1 MIRFFYWLVA
11 IAEVI
16 LILSALLLFIA
27 SDARTVKMIADQSL
41 SSTKF
46 TYKSIDGN
54 FITGLEIKDLAFN
67 NKPLV
72 HSATLHWNPIS
83 LIYKKIALTEVNAKG
98 VDIDNIMK
106 MIDGLKKKKKSS
118 ASFSLPLSLSM
129 ERIHLD
135 INPYV
140 YAGVKLDSFL
150 FETDKIEIDQDMLI
164 DADNLY
170 LYFNSD
176 IVNVELMGDID
187 ESSVSLTNVNL
198 REIGSREIAYF
209 VHELGTINKSN
220 KKSDN
225 NSSKPIKRKEKSE
238 PILKEIKIDHI
249 FASMKDVTYGP
260 FSMNKVKLYIDDAE
274 FDTYNNYS
282 YKAKKVTF
290 KGDTTFGSVKY
301 KGYIKDSNIY
311 AKGGLLLSKKLFSMY
326 HLPLNYKNLRKLPGT
341 LHLNHQGV
349 WIDIEHKV
357 KDLLQ
362 VKADFNIDVT
372 KAKHSLAYVYRDK
385 KVIIDSK
392 LKANTTYGDNANIE
406 SRVLVDIAKKGY
418 TVYSGKVD
426 VPKVKNLPVELTDY
440 LITDLKADYKGDKD
454 GLVVNLDSKLIDG
467 TFTTDGYKSAILK
480 LKSKEKN
487 ISLKKMVS
495 AIPGA
500 LDNELVALES
510 KSFFDFKNLE
520 KSNIGVKVYSDAVN
534 LDAKMKIIKPYK
546 ISFTGIVPSNSS
558 LLKLNRSIKLQQ
570 IRNISGD
577 VLIENGLYT
586 LNIKNNKD
594 LELSLKYNS
603 KTKLM
608 SNGNILLAGEKISFS
623 DKNSEDME
631 LNLNITNLKKLLS
644 TIKKYYDI
652 TLPELK
658 GHVDV
663 HIVKSKNGLL
673 RFTLKTPIIK
683 YVTDKELD
691 IEKIDLEFTLD
702 KNGNIVIEKYRFRV
716 DTNPYFKDF
725 YAHKA
730 SYLNLNNGKLTI
742 KKLWLNNKAIVDG
755 NYNLKTENGDFN
767 FSTKAFPFVNRDF
780 DLLFDADGKLK
791 IRKKRIEVD
800 GEINILGN
808 TVHYDIAGSNFVE
821 DSDIIIVQEQKK
833 SKESALKNLKLYLK
847 IKSEKPL
854 KYYGKDTNIEF
865 YNELR
870 VIKEYE
876 TDFMVTG
883 MSTVTKG
890 YYQMED
896 KRFTL
901 NESHLYFAGD
911 PKKPLLDIKADYLK
925 DEYTIHIFISGSVEQ
940 PIVNFNAEPY
950 LTQQE
955 ILSLILF
962 DGTGSSSG
970 QGAEAYTLLGGT
982 FAKGLMKSLG
992 IDVDHLLIGAN
1003 EDDEL
1008 SLEVGRKISKD
1019 ITFMYMYENGENGAK
1034 VRVEHSKKFETD
1046 IIIMPSASS
1055 IELLYR
1061 QDR

>member
-1 MIRFFYWLVA
+1 MIRLFYWLLVIIEVA
-11 IAEVI
+11 
-16 LILSALLLFIA
+16 LILFVILLFIA
-27 SDARTVKMIADQSL
+27 TDSRTVKLIADESL
-41 SSTKF
+41 ASTKF
-46 TYKSIDGN
+46 TYASLEGN
-54 FITGLEIKDLAFN
+54 FITGLEIKDLAFD
-67 NKPLV
+67 NKTLV
-72 HSATLHWNPIS
+72 SSATLHWNPIS
-83 LIYKKIALTEVNAKG
+83 LIYKKITLTELDAKG
-98 VDIDNIMK
+98 VDIENIVTT
-106 MIDGLKKKKKSS
+106 IESFEKKKKASS
-118 ASFSLPLSLSM
+118 SSFSLPLSLSV

-150 FETDKIEIDQDMLI
+150 FETDKIEIDNDLLI

-176 IVNVELMGDID
+176 LVNVELMGDID
-187 ESSVSLTNVNL
+187 ESRVSLTNVNL
-198 REIGSREIAYF
+198 KDIGSREIAYF
-209 VHELGTINKSN
+209 VHELGKIN

-225 NSSKPIKRKEKSE
+225 NSSKSIKSKVKSE

-274 FDTYNNYS
+274 FDTYNNYN

-311 AKGGLLLSKKLFSMY
+311 AKGGLVLSKKLFSMY
-326 HLPLNYKNLRKLPGT
+326 HLPLNYKKLKTLPGS

-349 WIDIEHKV
+349 WIEIDHKV
-357 KDLLQ
+357 KNLLEI
-362 VKADFNIDVT
+362 KSDFNIDVT

-392 LKANTTYGDNANIE
+392 LKANMSYGDNANIE

-426 VPKVKNLPVELTDY
+426 VPKVKNLPTELTDY
-440 LITDLKADYKGDKD
+440 LITALKAEYKGDKD
-454 GLVVNLDSKLIDG
+454 GLAVKVDSKLIDG
-467 TFTTDGYKSAILK
+467 TFTTEGYKNAILK

-495 AIPGA
+495 AVPSA
-500 LDNELVALES
+500 LDNELLALES
-510 KSFFDFKNLE
+510 ESFFDFKNLE

-534 LDAKMKIIKPYK
+534 LDAKMKLIKPYK
-546 ISFTGIVPSNSS
+546 ITFTGVVPSNSS
-558 LLKLNRSIKLQQ
+558 LSKLNKSIKLQE

-577 VLIENGLYT
+577 ILIEDTLYT
-586 LNIKNNKD
+586 VKIKNDKD
-594 LELSLKYNS
+594 LEFALQYNS
-603 KTKLM
+603 KSKLL
-608 SNGNILLAGEKISFS
+608 SNGKILLAGEEIKFANTSS
-623 DKNSEDME
+623 DDIA
-631 LNLNITNLKKLLS
+631 LNLSVNNLQKLLS
-644 TIKKYYDI
+644 TVEKYYDI
-652 TLPELK
+652 TLPVLK
-658 GHVDV
+658 GQVDV
-663 HIVKSKNGLL
+663 NVVKSKNGLL
-673 RFTLKTPIIK
+673 KFTIKTPLLK
-683 YVTDKELD
+683 YVADSELD
-691 IEKIDLEFTLD
+691 IEKIDLIFTLD
-702 KNGNIVIEKYRFRV
+702 PNGNMVIEKYHFKV
-716 DTNPYFKDF
+716 DTNPYFRDF
-725 YAHKA
+725 YASNL
-730 SYLNLNNGKLTI
+730 SYLSFKNGKLTI
-742 KKLWLNNKAIVDG
+742 KKLWVNNKAIVDG
-755 NYNLKTENGDFN
+755 SYNLETFNGDFN
-767 FSTKAFPFVNRDF
+767 FSSKEFPFINRDF
-780 DLLFDADGKLK
+780 DLLFNADGKLK
-791 IRKKRIEVD
+791 IRKKQIEVD

-808 TVHYDIAGSNFVE
+808 SIHYDIAGSNIVE
-821 DSDIIIVQEQKK
+821 DSDIIIVQEQKEN
-833 SKESALKNLKLYLK
+833 KESALNNLKLYLK

-854 KYYGKDTNIEF
+854 KYYGKDTKIEF

-870 VIKEYE
+870 VIKEFK
-876 TDFMVTG
+876 TDIMVTG

-890 YYQMED
+890 YYQMEE

-911 PKKPLLDIKADYLK
+911 PKKPLLDIKANYVK
-925 DEYTIHIFISGSVEQ
+925 DEYVIHIFISGSVDE
-940 PIVNFNAEPY
+940 PIVNFNSEPY

-982 FAKGLMKSLG
+982 FAKGLIKSLG
-992 IDVDHLLIGAN
+992 IDVDHLLLGTNA
-1003 EDDEL
+1003 DDEL

-1055 IELLYR
+1055 IEFLYR